1 MHCRLLLLPLLLAG
15 CATATKPVDG
25 KGPARQQFS
34 LKRLAKGDI
43 DTVVEVHQRRALE
56 HLETLMVKL
65 YRRNPVQLHKH
76 PGATIGQR
84 RRELFAGA
92 TVPDYPE
99 LQGKK
104 GIDCIRLALDPAF
117 PGDRV
122 LALVAGLK
130 GMLMAAY
137 GNRTE
142 FYFFS
147 QLDPQKLYNSARNI
161 EIAVWK
167 LSNSR
172 DPSGRPLL
180 LSNSLPGEPVNLSY
194 ERLFGKL
201 ISLQDT
207 LAVII
212 ADSTNR
218 VIRKV
223 IQNMA
228 TAVFLPV

>member
-1 MHCRLLLLPLLLAG
+1 MRCSLLLVPLLLGG
-15 CATATKPVDG
+15 CVSATKPATGDG
-25 KGPARQQFS
+25 PPRRQFTIE
-34 LKRLAKGDI
+34 RLAKGDI
-43 DTVVEVHQRRALE
+43 DTVVEVHQRRALR

-65 YRRNPVQLHKH
+65 YKRNPVQLHRH
-76 PGATIGQR
+76 PGATIEQR
-84 RRELFAGA
+84 RRELFADGR
-92 TVPDYPE
+92 VPDYPE
-99 LQGKK
+99 FAGRR
-104 GIDCIRLALDPAF
+104 GIDCIRLALDPAY

-122 LALVAGLK
+122 VALVAGMK
-130 GMLMAAY
+130 GMLMDAY

-142 FYFFS
+142 FWFYS

-167 LSNSR
+167 LSNSS
-172 DPSGRPLL
+172 DGNGTPLL
-180 LSNSLPGEPVNLSY
+180 LSNSLPGEPANLSY

-207 LAVII
+207 IAEII
-212 ADSTNR
+212 ADSSNR
-218 VIRKV
+218 VIKKV